1 MDRIKQKAVEYYDE
15 IVQIRRHL
23 HQYPELSKQEFRTAD
38 YLCEQLDR
46 IEGVSYR
53 KGVGGTGIVGF
64 LSGRNCE
71 KQCVAIRAEMDA
83 LPLLEKTKLSFASCN
98 TGVMHACGHDLHMA
112 VQIGVLK
119 ILSDLRSEFEGRVMF
134 IFQPSEEE
142 HPGGAYSMLQENI
155 FDEICPFAVFALH
168 ATPEM
173 DAGTIGMKP
182 GKYMASTDELYL
194 TVKGKGGHGAT
205 PHLNADPVVM
215 SAHIIVALQT
225 LVSRSADPA
234 VPTTL
239 SFGKIMGMGK
249 TNIIPNEVKI
259 EGILRTFDET
269 WRKTCHEK
277 INEISQGIARVMG
290 GSCEMTV
297 DEGYPYLNNHASL
310 TKHVFAWAMQYLDAS
325 CVYRLPLRMTAD
337 DFAYFAQ
344 KIPACYFRVGTRKKN
359 AAITNLHTDT
369 FDLEEES
376 MKTAMGIMV
385 WNVLQCLKYG
395 ETAVIGDKN

>member
-1 MDRIKQKAVEYYDE
+1 MDRIKQKVVEYYNE
-15 IVQIRRHL
+15 IVHVRRHL
-23 HQYPELSKQEFRTAD
+23 HRYPELSKQEFHTAD
-38 YLCEQLDR
+38 YLCELLDR

-64 LSGRNCE
+64 LSGKNPE

-83 LPLLEKTKLSFASCN
+83 LPLFEKTELSFASCN
-98 TGVMHACGHDLHMA
+98 EGVMHACGHDLHMA

-119 ILSDLRSEFEGRVMF
+119 ILSDLRCEFEGKVMF

-142 HPGGAYSMLQENI
+142 HPGGAYTMLQENI
-155 FDEICPFAVFALH
+155 FDENRPFAVFALH

-173 DAGTIGMKP
+173 DTGTIGMKS

-205 PHLNADPVVM
+205 PHLNVDPVVI

-225 LVSRSADPA
+225 LVSRNADPSL
-234 VPTTL
+234 PTTL

-249 TNIIPNEVKI
+249 TNIIPDEVKM
-259 EGILRTFDET
+259 EGILRTFDEP
-269 WRKTCHEK
+269 WRKTCQRK
-277 INEISQGIARVMG
+277 ISAISQGIAQSMG
-290 GSCEMTV
+290 GCCEMVV
-297 DEGYPYLNNHASL
+297 DEGYPYLNNHESL
-310 TKHVFAWAMQYLDAS
+310 TEHVFTWATQYLTAS
-325 CVYRLPLRMTAD
+325 CVQRLPLRMTAD

-359 AAITNLHTDT
+359 APITNLHTDT

-376 MKTAMGIMV
+376 MKTAMGVMA
-385 WNVLQCLKYG
+385 WNVFQCLKQG
-395 ETAVIGDKN
+395 ENSVMGGKD